1 MKESTAVILELEK
14 EGIDFIEIS
23 GGTYECAEMMKTA
36 ATRESTRKR
45 EAFFLEFA
53 EKITQQT
60 SVPLMVTGGFRTLAA
75 MEQAVASGAVDII
88 GQARPYCAEPDLP
101 KMFLAGTATK
111 NLEYDLS
118 FGPSFARS
126 VRHLTTLLTH
136 CYWTLT
142 VTGDRPNAPK
152 LLPSAADWNDG
163 LWTGACAVLRQQAVV
178 CDGSA
183 VPDVCVGLG
192 GKASQEQCHFDGH
205 TFGPSLQDALVHLKR
220 SFG

>member
-1 MKESTAVILELEK
+1 MLFLTLLFLSLSLTLCLSFSLSLAYCRPTSVLVLTAMKESTAVILELEK

-36 ATRESTRKR
+36 ATGESTRKR

-101 KMFLAGTATK
+101 KMFLAGKATK

-126 VRHLTTLLTH
+126 VRHRH
-136 CYWTLT
+136 H
-142 VTGDRPNAPK
+142 
-152 LLPSAADWNDG
+152 S
-163 LWTGACAVLRQQAVV
+163 
-178 CDGSA
+178 S
-183 VPDVCVGLG
+183 
-192 GKASQEQCHFDGH
+192 
-205 TFGPSLQDALVHLKR
+205 
-220 SFG
+220 